1 MKISVLLL
9 VLLLPQIFTAQM
21 VVTPIADVPVYRENL
36 SEIHNPWTGGINA
49 AELSV
54 FDADYDGE
62 ADDLFIFDKA
72 GDRVLIFTG
81 EMDGNER
88 IYSFRPEMARNFPN
102 LRSWALMRDF
112 DCDGNDDIFTY
123 GVGSFAVYRNT
134 GNSQDGIAF
143 EFHTE
148 AVLSDYVFQNN
159 QYETNIYVSSQDIPA
174 IFDFEGDGDLDI
186 LTFSVN
192 GTMVELHINYSV
204 ETNGICGLDTFLLK
218 NRCYGR
224 FVEGSENNG
233 IIQDPEVVSSTCTFN
248 VVNPKSNK
256 AGGNQKGARHIGSTI
271 LAFDANQDVV
281 PEIILG
287 DVTYTN
293 LTYLENNDRPDPQ
306 VDSVGFITAD
316 FPANLG
322 GEAVDIDNFP
332 AGFYEDVSGDGIR
345 DLIVGVNSSS
355 SSANKESV
363 WYYKNNGED
372 NLPDFELIQH
382 NFLQDQTIDYGE
394 GSAPAFFDYNADGL
408 MDMVIGSRGVYLG
421 LGNYKP
427 ALSLYLNTGTLS
439 SPEFTIAD
447 EDWLSVSTL
456 ELGQYP
462 NPTFGDIDG
471 DGDID
476 LLLGSANGEVFLFAN
491 SAGAGNTANLT
502 LQGNIM
508 ADGETLDA
516 GQNSAPQLFDLN
528 QDGKLDLIVGER
540 NGNLNYFENIGSA
553 TNYSF
558 SLITDTLGG
567 LTSIEPNYFIGNSSP
582 DFYRFDGETY
592 LALGGESGKIHLYT
606 GIDNN
611 LSGNFELISLSAFNI
626 DAGKISS
633 PKILDINN
641 DNIPD
646 VFCGGIGGGISLFL
660 GDYLV
665 GLNEANGKNAL
676 IKIYPNPAQN
686 SFRVAFP
693 DSETGTF
700 NYTLYSISG
709 KSVLKGATSDN
720 TIDISG
726 IARGM
731 FILEVNRS
739 GLIYRTKV
747 LKN

>member
-1 MKISVLLL
+1 MKFGVLLL
-9 VLLLPQIFTAQM
+9 TLILPQAFLAQM
-21 VVTPIADVPVYRENL
+21 VVTPIVDIPVYRENL
-36 SEIHNPWTGGINA
+36 SEIQNPWTGGINA

-72 GDRVLIFTG
+72 GDRILIFTG

-88 IYSFRPEMARNFPN
+88 IYTFRPELARNFPD
-102 LRSWALMRDF
+102 LKSWALLRDF

-134 GNSQDGIAF
+134 GNSADGISF

-148 AVLSDYVFQNN
+148 AVLSEYNFTSNIFT
-159 QYETNIYVSSQDIPA
+159 TNIYVSSQDIPA

-192 GTMVELHINYSV
+192 GTMVELHLNYSV
-204 ETNGICGLDTFLLK
+204 ENTGNCGLDEFKLK

-224 FVEGSENNG
+224 FVEGSESNG
-233 IIQDPEVVSSTCTFN
+233 INQDPEVVSSTCTFN

-256 AGGNQKGARHIGSTI
+256 QGGNPKGSRHIGSTI

-293 LTYLENNDRPDPQ
+293 MTYLENNDRPEPL
-306 VDSVGFITAD
+306 VDSIGFITAD

-322 GEAVDIDNFP
+322 GEAVNIDNFP
-332 AGFYEDVSGDGIR
+332 AGFYEDINGDGIR
-345 DLIVGVNSSS
+345 DLIVGVNNPS

-372 NLPDFELIQH
+372 DLPDFELIQH
-382 NFLQDQTIDYGE
+382 DFLQDQTIDYGE
-394 GSAPAFFDYNADGL
+394 GSAPALFDYNGDGL
-408 MDMVIGSRGVYLG
+408 MDLVIGSRGIYLG

-427 ALSLYLNTGTLS
+427 ALALYQNTGTAS
-439 SPEFTIAD
+439 SPEFTVVD

-456 ELGQYP
+456 DLGQYP

-471 DGDID
+471 DGDFD
-476 LLLGSANGEVFLFAN
+476 MLLGSANGEVYLFTN
-491 SAGAGNTANLT
+491 SAGAGNTVNLNLT
-502 LQGNIM
+502 GNIM
-508 ADGETLDA
+508 AEGETLDA

-528 QDGKLDLIVGER
+528 QNGKLDLIVGER
-540 NGNLNYFENIGSA
+540 NGNLNYYENNGSI
-553 TNYSF
+553 TEYSF

-567 LTSIEPNYFIGNSSP
+567 LTSIEPNYFIGNSAP

-592 LALGGESGKIHLYT
+592 LALGGEAGKIHLYT

-611 LSGNFELISLSAFNI
+611 LSGDFELISLTAFNI
-626 DAGKISS
+626 DAGKTSS
-633 PKILDINN
+633 PFISDINN
-641 DNIPD
+641 DNLPD
-646 VFCGGIGGGISLFL
+646 ILCGGIGGGVNLFL

-665 GLNEANGKNAL
+665 GLNETDTKKAL
-676 IKIYPNPAQN
+676 LKIYPNPAQN
-686 SFRVAFP
+686 SIRVDFP

-726 IARGM
+726 ISRGM